1 MDDIRFYEE
10 TLVLHPD
17 SSLEEQ
23 KALFRDSA
31 KVIESFKGSV
41 HSLNSFGERPIANTG
56 EKKIT
61 RGRYFCR
68 LFSAS
73 PEAAAELQRK
83 LRINSRVIYFH
94 YEKLKKKETPESR
107 NKRFLE
113 VIENSLQREKERQ
126 AKLQQKAAR
135 NEASPRQTGDP
146 LRRAPF

>member
-23 KALFRDSA
+23 QELFRDSA

-41 HSLNSFGERPIANTG
+41 HSLNSFGDRPLANTG
-56 EKKIT
+56 EKKISK
-61 RGRYFCR
+61 GRYFCR

-73 PEAAAELQRK
+73 PQAAAELQRK
-83 LRINSRVIYFH
+83 LRIHKRVIYFH
-94 YEKLKKKETPESR
+94 HERLKKKETPESR
-107 NKRFLE
+107 RKLFLE
-113 VIENSLQREKERQ
+113 VIENSRQREEERL

-135 NEASPRQTGDP
+135 KVRME
-146 LRRAPF
+146 